1 MKMKKRIKIWFH
13 SGRSSDIK
21 EFSVYRPLA
30 FFFLFF
36 IMGTVGGLSYLG
48 YDYYHLKKL
57 SFDNTSLNRTIDSQ
71 NIELISQRKQIQ
83 TFAHEI
89 EQLKNQV
96 KGLAGLED
104 QVRLIADIQKQGN
117 SSGLIGIG
125 GLPENELDPEL
136 PLETRHNNLIREMH
150 QQLDQTQAAA
160 TGKALDFQ
168 DLISKLEKKK
178 NLLAS
183 TPSIK
188 PIEGG
193 WITSRF
199 GYRKSPFTG
208 KRSFHSGLDISNR
221 PGTKIMV
228 TANGKVTYAAR
239 KMYFGNLVVVD
250 HGYGK
255 VTKYAHCKDIL
266 VKPGQKVKRGEVIAT
281 VGNTGQSTGPHL
293 HYEVRINGVAVN
305 PLKYILN

>member
-1 MKMKKRIKIWFH
+1 MKKRIKIWFH
-13 SGRSSDIK
+13 SGGSSDIREVSLRK
-21 EFSVYRPLA
+21 PFALLFV
-30 FFFLFF
+30 FFN
-36 IMGTVGGLSYLG
+36 IGAIAGLSYLG
-48 YDYYHLKKL
+48 YDYYQLKKIA
-57 SFDNTSLNRTIDSQ
+57 FDNDSLNQKIVSQ
-71 NIELISQRKQIQ
+71 TGEILSQRKQVQ
-83 TFAHEI
+83 TFAKEI
-89 EQLKNQV
+89 EVLKEQV
-96 KGLAGLED
+96 RSLATLED
-104 QVRLIADIQKQGN
+104 QVRLIADIQKTGN

-125 GLPENELDPEL
+125 GIPENDLDQDL

-150 QQLDQTQAAA
+150 QQVDQTQTAAA
-160 TGKALDFQ
+160 KKTLDFE
-168 DLISKLEKKK
+168 DLINKLEKKK

-188 PIEGG
+188 PVDG

-221 PGTKIMV
+221 PGTKIIT

-239 KMYFGNLVVVD
+239 KMYFGNLVVID

-255 VTKYAHCKDIL
+255 VTKYAHCKEIL
-266 VKPGQKVKRGEVIAT
+266 VKRGQKVKRGEVIAT

-293 HYEVRINGVAVN
+293 HYEVRINGAPVN

>member
-1 MKMKKRIKIWFH
+1 MKKRIKIWFH
-13 SGRSSDIK
+13 SGGSSDIREVSLRK
-21 EFSVYRPLA
+21 PFA
-30 FFFLFF
+30 LFF
-36 IMGTVGGLSYLG
+36 IFLMLGAIGGISYLG
-48 YDYYHLKKL
+48 YDYYLLKQIA
-57 SFDNTSLNRTIDSQ
+57 FDNGSLNQTIVSQ
-71 NIELISQRKQIQ
+71 TGEIQNQRQQVQ
-83 TFAHEI
+83 TFAKEI
-89 EQLKNQV
+89 EVLKEQV
-96 KGLAGLED
+96 RNLATLED
-104 QVRLIADIQKQGN
+104 QVRLIADIQKTGN

-125 GLPENELDPEL
+125 GIPENDLDQDL

-150 QQLDQTQAAA
+150 QQVDQTQTAANKK
-160 TGKALDFQ
+160 TLDFQ

-188 PIEGG
+188 PVNG

-221 PGTKIMV
+221 PGTEIIA

-239 KMYFGNLVVVD
+239 KMYFGNLIVVD

-255 VTKYAHCKDIL
+255 VTKYAHCKEIL
-266 VKPGQKVKRGEVIAT
+266 VKRGQKVKRGEVIST

-293 HYEVRINGVAVN
+293 HYEVRINGAPVN